1 MIKAKYR
8 VLVLTDHRGHSAE
21 NSIYALLRQMCKHP
35 RCAQIDI
42 ATRGWTGNDT
52 FFKEQKGD
60 QLQVAAVTPDFAY
73 TEGGDYL
80 TQALRVVNPKD
91 YDLIF
96 LRLPRPISDEFLGW
110 LANILEGKAIVNH
123 PQGVVETS
131 TKQFLLNFP
140 EVCPP
145 MQLCRSTTEVL
156 DFASNFPIVL
166 KPLREYGGRGLLKID
181 GNTLDD
187 GTTLHDTATYLKEIE
202 DILQTDGMLGMKFL
216 KNVNQGDKRILVVG
230 GQIMA
235 ASLRLPA
242 PDSWLCNVA
251 QGGTS
256 VSATATPEEEAI
268 IAQINPKLQQSGIL
282 IYGADTL
289 VDDDGKRVLSEINT
303 LSIGGF
309 PQAEQ
314 QTGRPVIQPTIDKIF
329 KYADAHYAEWPANDP
344 GF

>member
-1 MIKAKYR
+1 MIKAQYR
-8 VLVLTDHRGHSAE
+8 VLVLTDHRGHSTE
-21 NSIYALLRQMCKHP
+21 NSIYALLRQMLNHP
-35 RCAQIDI
+35 RCAEIDI
-42 ATRGWTGNDT
+42 ATRAWAGNDS
-52 FFKEQKGD
+52 FFTAQNGE

-73 TEGGDYL
+73 TDEGDYL
-80 TQALRVVNPKD
+80 TQGLRVVDPKD

-96 LRLPRPISDEFLGW
+96 LRLPRPISDEFLMW
-110 LANILEGKAIVNH
+110 LATLLDGKAIVNH
-123 PQGVVETS
+123 PRGIVETS

-140 EVCPP
+140 EVCPN
-145 MQLCRSTTEVL
+145 MQLCRSMEEVL
-156 DFASNFPIVL
+156 DFAAKFPIVL

-181 GNTLDD
+181 GTTLDD
-187 GTTLHDTATYLKEIE
+187 GTSLHNTVTYLKGIE
-202 DILQTDGMLGMKFL
+202 DILETEGMLGMKFL
-216 KNVNQGDKRILVVG
+216 KNVNQGDKRILVAG

-256 VSATATPEEEAI
+256 VPATPTSDEEAI
-268 IAQINPKLQQSGIL
+268 IAHINPKLQQAGIL

-289 VDDDGKRVLSEINT
+289 MDDDGKRVLSEINT

-314 QTGRPVIQPTIDKIF
+314 QTGRPVLQPTIDKIF
-329 KYADAHYAEWPANDP
+329 IYADTHYA
-344 GF
+344 G

>member
-1 MIKAKYR
+1 MTKAQYR

-21 NSIYALLRQMCKHP
+21 NSIYALLRQMLNDP
-35 RCAQIDI
+35 RCAEIDI
-42 ATRGWTGNDT
+42 ATRAWAGNDS
-52 FFKEQKGD
+52 FFTAQSGD

-73 TEGGDYL
+73 TDEGEYL
-80 TQALRVVNPKD
+80 TQGLRVVDPKD

-96 LRLPRPISDEFLGW
+96 LRLPRPISDEFLIW
-110 LANILEGKAIVNH
+110 LADLLAGKAIVNH
-123 PQGVVETS
+123 PRGIVETS

-140 EVCPP
+140 EVCPG
-145 MQLCRSTTEVL
+145 MQLCRSKQEVL
-156 DFASNFPIVL
+156 DFAAKFPIVL
-166 KPLREYGGRGLLKID
+166 KPLREYGGRGLLKIEGD
-181 GNTLDD
+181 TLDD
-187 GTTLHDTATYLKEIE
+187 GSSLHDTATYLEEIE
-202 DILQTDGMLGMKFL
+202 DVLETDGMLGMKFL
-216 KNVNQGDKRILVVG
+216 KNVSQGDKRILVAG

-256 VSATATPEEEAI
+256 VPATPTSDEEAI
-268 IAQINPKLQQSGIL
+268 IAHINPKLQQAGIL

-314 QTGRPVIQPTIDKIF
+314 QTGRPVLQPTIDKIF
-329 KYADAHYAEWPANDP
+329 IYADTHYAE
-344 GF
+344 

>member
-1 MIKAKYR
+1 MIKAQYR
-8 VLVLTDHRGHSAE
+8 VLVLTDHREHSAE
-21 NSIYALLRQMCKHP
+21 NSIYALLRQMCRHP
-35 RCAQIDI
+35 RCEQIDI
-42 ATRGWTGNDT
+42 ATRGWTGNDP
-52 FFKEQKGD
+52 FFKAQKGD
-60 QLQVAAVTPDFAY
+60 QLQVAEVTRDFAY

-80 TQALRVVNPKD
+80 CQALRVVNPRD

-96 LRLPRPISDEFLGW
+96 MRLPRPLSDTFLLW
-110 LANILEGKAIVNH
+110 LANFFAGKAMVNH
-123 PQGVVETS
+123 PRGVVETS

-145 MQLCRSTTEVL
+145 MQLCHSKKEVL
-156 DFASNFPIVL
+156 DFAGKFPIVL

-187 GTTLHDTATYLKEIE
+187 GTNLHDTMTYLKEIE
-202 DILQTDGMLGMKFL
+202 AILQTDGMLAMKFM
-216 KNVNQGDKRILVVG
+216 KNVNQGDKRILVAG

-256 VSATATPEEEAI
+256 VPARPTSDEEAI
-268 IAQINPKLQQSGIL
+268 IAHINPKLQQAGIL

-314 QTGRPVIQPTIDKIF
+314 QTGRPVLQPTIDKIF
-329 KYADAHYAEWPANDP
+329 QYADAHYAEWPADDP

>member
-1 MIKAKYR
+1 
-8 VLVLTDHRGHSAE
+8 
-21 NSIYALLRQMCKHP
+21 MCKHP
-35 RCAQIDI
+35 RCGEIDI
-42 ATRGWTGNDT
+42 ATRGWSGNDP
-52 FFKEQKGD
+52 FFEEQNGT

-80 TQALRVVNPKD
+80 TKELRVADPKD

-96 LRLPRPISDEFLGW
+96 MRLPRPISDEFLMW
-110 LANILEGKAIVNH
+110 LANLLADKAIVNH
-123 PQGVVETS
+123 PRGVVETS

-140 EVCPP
+140 EVCPQ
-145 MQLCRSTTEVL
+145 MQLCHSTAEVL
-156 DFASNFPIVL
+156 EFAAKFPIVL

-181 GNTLDD
+181 GDKLDD
-187 GTTLHDTATYLKEIE
+187 GTTLHDTSTYLKEIE
-202 DILQTDGMLGMKFL
+202 GILQTDGMLAMKFL

-256 VSATATPEEEAI
+256 VPATPTPEEEAI
-268 IAQINPKLQQSGIL
+268 IRKINPQLQQAGIL

-289 VDDDGKRVLSEINT
+289 VGDEGERMLSEINT

-329 KYADAHYAEWPANDP
+329 KYADAHYAE
-344 GF
+344 

>member
-1 MIKAKYR
+1 MIKAQYR

-42 ATRGWTGNDT
+42 ATRGWTGNDS
-52 FFKEQKGD
+52 FFMEQKGD
-60 QLQVAAVTPDFAY
+60 QLQVAAVTRDFAY

-80 TQALRVVNPKD
+80 TQALSVVNPQE

-96 LRLPRPISDEFLGW
+96 MRLPRPVSDEFLLW
-110 LANILEGKAIVNH
+110 LAHLFAEKAIVNH
-123 PQGVVETS
+123 PRGVVETS

-140 EVCPP
+140 EVCPQ
-145 MQLCRSTTEVL
+145 MQLCQSTTDVL
-156 DFASNFPIVL
+156 DFSAKFPIVL

-187 GTTLHDTATYLKEIE
+187 GTTLHDTETYLQEIE
-202 DILQTDGMLGMKFL
+202 DILQTDGMLAMKFL

-256 VSATATPEEEAI
+256 VPATASPEEEAI
-268 IAQINPKLQQSGIL
+268 IRHITPKLKQAGIL

-289 VDDDGKRVLSEINT
+289 VGDEGERVLSEINT

-329 KYADAHYAEWPANDP
+329 KYADTHYAE
-344 GF
+344 

>member
-1 MIKAKYR
+1 MIKAQYR

-21 NSIYALLRQMCKHP
+21 NSIYAMLRQMRTHS
-35 RCAQIDI
+35 RCAEIDI
-42 ATRGWTGNDT
+42 ASRAWVGNDP
-52 FFKEQKGD
+52 FFEAQNGG
-60 QLQVAAVTPDFAY
+60 QLHVAAVTQDFAY
-73 TEGGDYL
+73 TEEGDYL
-80 TQALRVVNPKD
+80 SQRLRAVDPRD

-96 LRLPRPISDEFLGW
+96 LRLPRPISDEFLLW
-110 LANILEGKAIVNH
+110 LAGLLEGKAIVNH
-123 PQGVVETS
+123 PRGIVETS

-140 EVCPP
+140 EVCPQ
-145 MQLCRSTTEVL
+145 MQLCHSTTDVL
-156 DFASNFPIVL
+156 DFAAKFPIVM

-187 GTTLHDTATYLKEIE
+187 GTTLHDTATYLREIE
-202 DILQTDGMLGMKFL
+202 DILQTDGMLAMKFL
-216 KNVNQGDKRILVVG
+216 KNVNQGDKRILVAG

-235 ASLRLPA
+235 ASLRLPP

-256 VSATATPEEEAI
+256 VPASPTPEEEAI
-268 IAQINPKLQQSGIL
+268 VAKINPRLQQAGIL

-289 VDDDGKRVLSEINT
+289 VDDNGQRVLSEINT

-329 KYADAHYAEWPANDP
+329 EYADAHYAE
-344 GF
+344 